1 MRRAATGGGSF
12 RWRAIEVLAAVL
24 VLYALIVVLLESPL
38 LSTTPVGADGEIG
51 GGGAGRK
58 LHLSDCSG
66 ARAAPARPDNEPRP
80 APVSGPSAARG
91 RNRLSRFVSGLDLR
105 LLESP
110 SSGALRRP
118 VSDAVAAGSRAFSE
132 LEDLDPAA
140 ALSGPSDHEVSRPA
154 TKCPQSMALKSAE
167 FRQRGGVVELPC
179 GLALGSHV
187 TVAATPRPPHA
198 ERDPKIAALR
208 PGDRPIMVSQ
218 FVLELQGL
226 RTVDGEDPPRI
237 LHFNPRLSGD
247 WSGRP
252 VIEQNTCYRMQ
263 WGTAQRCEG
272 WRSRY
277 HEETGWGPLS
287 VH

>member
-1 MRRAATGGGSF
+1 MGGGSF

-24 VLYALIVVLLESPL
+24 VLYALLVVLLESPL
-38 LSTTPVGADGEIG
+38 LSTTSVDAGGEIG
-51 GGGAGRK
+51 DGGAARK
-58 LHLSDCSG
+58 LHLSYG
-66 ARAAPARPDNEPRP
+66 AGGRAAPARPDKEPRP
-80 APVSGPSAARG
+80 ASVSGPSAARG
-91 RNRLSRFVSGLDLR
+91 RNRLSRFASGLDLR

-118 VSDAVAAGSRAFSE
+118 VSDAVEAGSRAFSE

-140 ALSGPSDHEVSRPA
+140 LARPSGHEVSRPA
-154 TKCPQSMALKSAE
+154 TKCPQSIALKSAE

-187 TVAATPRPPHA
+187 TVAATPRPPHS

-226 RTVDGEDPPRI
+226 KTVDGEDPPRI